1 MNTATQ
7 INDAL
12 EATVDF
18 RHQAN
23 DNKTPVANTKDVDN
37 IQVYQGI
44 TVHGMVLFG
53 DNKAEPVPNKTDL
66 IKKEG
71 SFVYEFGTMLITIW
85 NKQIEKVEEGFYE
98 MKNICHHVQQI
109 N

>member
-12 EATVDF
+12 EATADF
-18 RHQAN
+18 CREAN
-23 DNKTPVANTKDVDN
+23 DNKTTMANTKDVDN

-66 IKKEG
+66 IKKKG
-71 SFVYEFGTMLITIW
+71 SFVDEFGSIPIMIW
-85 NKQIEKVEEGFYE
+85 NKQIETEEEGLYE
-98 MKNICHHVQQI
+98 IKNVRL
-109 N
+109 